1 MNTNLNAEK
10 ATELAQLYIK
20 EHNVPWIIKTPAQFH
35 QNFFSIHGNV
45 WIVEAELKLNA
56 DERLKNF
63 IISDEVGE
71 IEYIAFGIDIIE
83 KINKNNPK
91 LNTKKA
97 IEIVQDSIEKGDL
110 VGEIEKPIFFY
121 ENVMDI
127 ECYAWVVDVKLPPSQ
142 FDLIGD
148 AVFISDESGAIE
160 DIRNL

>member
-1 MNTNLNAEK
+1 M
-10 ATELAQLYIK
+10 
-20 EHNVPWIIKTPAQFH
+20 
-35 QNFFSIHGNV
+35 
-45 WIVEAELKLNA
+45 
-56 DERLKNF
+56 
-63 IISDEVGE
+63 GE